1 MNSLL
6 FTLLLVSPA
15 ACRAVPQEPAFV
27 VQNAVTATSTGT
39 GDGYTQLSVDEG
51 KGQLL
56 VILHDKSITA
66 LLDGKVLPAE
76 RVTRDGDKL
85 TIEDA
90 SGQPLYEVRVVDDTH
105 SLIYPYDANYYVTTS
120 GGVSWAGPHGSITT
134 LSNTGPRRKLI
145 GVNTGSVDGAL
156 RAQLGLEGDAF
167 VIESVNDDMPAAKA
181 GAQPWDVVT
190 AIDGDAGATTEK
202 LRKALDEK
210 KPGDTLVLTVLRS
223 GKSQDLTLTVE
234 EPRAMVMSPGMY
246 WPSGEGSAQTWR
258 GFAGWD
264 NPDSAAA
271 LKEMLAQKSAMDAER
286 EELAA
291 KLADLKDK
299 TKALADKKGA
309 EAQRH
314 MAELAAEQAKVTARQ
329 AEIEADIARRGTE
342 MALLEQGQAGGRVLM
357 LPQGQSLGAGAS
369 AGAIAATDDRLKQ
382 LEERLARLEELLERL
397 AAREPSAPQSGE
409 GPGQK
414 P

>member
-6 FTLLLVSPA
+6 FTLLLVSPV
-15 ACRAVPQEPAFV
+15 ACRAVPPEPAAVV
-27 VQNAVTATSTGT
+27 VQNAVTASSTGT
-39 GDGYTQLSVDEG
+39 GDGYTQLTIDEG

-56 VILHDKSITA
+56 VILHDKSVTA

-90 SGQPLYEVRVVDDTH
+90 SGQPLYTVRVLDDTH

-120 GGVSWAGPHGSITT
+120 NGVNWTGPGGRVTT
-134 LSNTGPRRKLI
+134 LSNAGPRRKLI
-145 GVNTGSVDGAL
+145 GVSTGSVDSAL

-190 AIDGDAGATTEK
+190 AIDGDAGASTEK
-202 LRKALDEK
+202 LRKALDDK

-234 EPRAMVMSPGMY
+234 EPRAAPGMY
-246 WPSGEGSAQTWR
+246 WPSAEGSGQAWR
-258 GFAGWD
+258 GFSGWD

-271 LKEMLAQKSAMDAER
+271 LKEMLAQKSALDAER
-286 EELAA
+286 EELAT
-291 KLADLKDK
+291 KLADLKDRS
-299 TKALADKKGA
+299 KALADKKGA

-314 MAELAAEQAKVTARQ
+314 MAELAAEEAKLTARQ
-329 AEIEADIARRGTE
+329 AEMEAEVARRSSE
-342 MALLEQGQAGGRVLM
+342 MALIEQGHAGGRVLM
-357 LPQGQSLGAGAS
+357 LPQGQALGAGAA
-369 AGAIAATDDRLKQ
+369 AGALTATDDRLKQ

-397 AAREPSAPQSGE
+397 AARESAAPQSGE
-409 GPGQK
+409 EPGHK